1 MRGQH
6 PDGIVLLAHED
17 EVHLENCLTF
27 EQLGKEF
34 NDYKDDY
41 N

>member
-1 MRGQH
+1 MELFFCRKK
-6 PDGIVLLAHED
+6 D

-34 NDYKDDY
+34 NEYKDDY